1 MKNYYDID
9 QYEMYDDKNK
19 TFLLRKYRF
28 EIGLYIVDVA
38 DNRSRITVKSLFS
51 NLNNDAYYRDRIW
64 IPRELPEDTTEES
77 IEKLLMLME

>member
-28 EIGLYIVDVA
+28 EVGLYIVDVA
-38 DNRSRITVKSLFS
+38 DNRSRITVKSMFS
-51 NLNNDAYYRDRIW
+51 GLDDTYYKERVW
-64 IPRELPEDTTEES
+64 ISRELQETATEQD
-77 IEKLLMLME
+77 IEKYLMLLGS